1 MSLRKAD
8 YVSELLDIPKARV
21 YELVREKVLPAV
33 RIGARQIRFDEDIL
47 REWIERGGNVPTDAE
62 RTAEREAGL

>member
-21 YELVREKVLPAV
+21 YELVRENVLPAV
-33 RIGARQIRFDEDIL
+33 RIGARQIRFDEDML

-62 RTAEREAGL
+62 RASEREAG

>member
-21 YELVREKVLPAV
+21 YELVRENVLPAV

-47 REWIERGGNVPTDAE
+47 REWIERGGSMPTDAE
-62 RTAEREAGL
+62 QAGERGAEL

>member
-21 YELVREKVLPAV
+21 YELVRENILPAV
-33 RIGARQIRFDEDIL
+33 RIGERQIRFDEDVLRQWIANGGCIAL
-47 REWIERGGNVPTDAE
+47 REETRAE
-62 RTAEREAGL
+62 K